1 MIKQFYEKAL
11 PTQGVF
17 CIASIDKDGQ
27 VRQRFA
33 ETLDDLASQI
43 ERYKTKGVNVYVA
56 PASFE
61 GYSRKAV
68 DAVALRSFFVDL
80 DVGDG
85 KGYTD
90 KALARVGLEDFISQQ
105 ELPPPVVLDSGTGI
119 HAYWLF
125 EDNVPVGE
133 WKPYAEKFKA
143 KCIASGLRI
152 DPVVTADAARIMRCP
167 DTLNYK
173 TDPPSP
179 SKILTDEIYQYSFE
193 EFKSYLD
200 GGVVGQ
206 SLPELNSPIE
216 ALQDTKDIL
225 MAAAGGLD
233 EDTLAILKRDNF
245 ERVFS
250 VLATRS
256 LEGEGCGQVKYILE
270 NAETLPEPL
279 WYAGLGLAR
288 RCEDWE
294 EAIHLMSEDYK
305 GYNRDYTI
313 KKAEQAI
320 KGATGPHRCE
330 KFNDLNPGICGNCPY
345 NGKISTPLQ
354 LAEQLR
360 PVASVEET
368 EDTTNSVGSQPNTK
382 KVPVAPVFPKSL
394 FPFMQG
400 AHGGVYYQPPPK
412 KGKGGGA
419 TQADPILLI
428 ATDLFPVKRLY
439 SKQDGE
445 CLLMAHITPRDPYME
460 FLLPMKDTYSMES
473 FKKIMAAHRV
483 LAPAS
488 AVQHLMDY
496 VIKWGQYLLTT
507 TPAEQMRMQMGWTED
522 KDCFVIGNSEILPDG
537 TERKAPASPFV
548 RGLAKLLVPTGTAA
562 AWREA
567 ADKLDRPEFNMH
579 SFAMLCGLG
588 SPLMCYTSTSGVSV
602 SYTGTS
608 GGAKTGALYAALSL
622 FGNPKELSVFDAT
635 ENGMIGRY
643 LGLHN
648 LMLGCDEV
656 TNKDSKI
663 LSQLIHRVSHGKAK
677 IRMQA
682 SVNAEREYEMFASL
696 IGFFTGNEPIYD
708 KLQAEKANPGGEI
721 ARLVEFMI
729 PKSPLL
735 EQDSKI
741 GRDIFDTFRTNYGF
755 AGPAFIRALFKV
767 SNGELEDMIAKWTAK
782 FMEAFGQDSAYRF
795 YENLI
800 AATFTAGEIAVKAN
814 IITLDLER
822 VFKHVVGEMIKIRD
836 KTVKF
841 TVTDYE
847 ALIGEFLGE
856 YHSGLLVMDDGKV
869 LVEPRN
875 ALVGRVEVHNQVSY
889 ISKTSFRVFLAERH
903 VSTREFEHALTGS
916 KLLVECNKQRLSTGW
931 RAGMST
937 PPIAVYGFKSQI
949 PPEILISAT
958 E

>member
-17 CIASIDKDGQ
+17 CIASIDKDGR
-27 VRQRFA
+27 VSQRFA

-43 ERYKTKGVNVYVA
+43 ERYKTKGLNVYVA

-68 DAVALRSFFVDL
+68 DAVALRSFFIDL
-80 DVGDG
+80 DVGGG
-85 KGYTD
+85 KGYPNKT
-90 KALARVGLEDFISQQ
+90 LARAGLEGFILQQ
-105 ELPPPVVLDSGTGI
+105 ELPPPVILDSGTGI

-125 EDNVPVGE
+125 EDDVPVTE

-152 DPVVTADAARIMRCP
+152 DPVVTADAARLMRCP

-193 EFKSYLD
+193 EFKTYLD
-200 GGVVGQ
+200 NGIVGQ
-206 SLPELNSPIE
+206 SLPEINLPV
-216 ALQDTKDIL
+216 KDIL
-225 MAAAGGLD
+225 MAAAGSLD

-250 VLATRS
+250 ILATRS
-256 LEGEGCGQVKYILE
+256 LEGEGCGQIKYILE

-279 WYAGLGLAR
+279 WYAGLGVAR

-320 KGATGPHRCE
+320 KGATGPHKCE
-330 KFNDLNPGICGNCPY
+330 KFNDLNPDICGNCPY

-360 PVASVEET
+360 PITSVEEA

-400 AHGGVYYQPPPK
+400 ANGGVYYQPPPT
-412 KGKGGGA
+412 KGKGGK
-419 TQADPILLI
+419 TIQEDPILLI

-439 SKQDGE
+439 SKHDGE
-445 CLLMAHITPRDPYME
+445 CLLMAHITPKDPYME
-460 FLLPMKDTYSMES
+460 FLLPMKDTYSMET

-488 AVQHLMDY
+488 AVQHLMNY

-522 KDCFVIGNSEILPDG
+522 KDCFVIGNSEIMPDG
-537 TERKAPASPFV
+537 SERKAPASPFV
-548 RGLAKLLVPTGTAA
+548 RGLAKLLVPTGTAV
-562 AWREA
+562 AWRKA
-567 ADKLDRPEFNMH
+567 ADKLNRPEFNMH
-579 SFAMLCGLG
+579 SFAMLCGFG

-622 FGNPKELSVFDAT
+622 FGDPKELSVFDAT

-648 LMLGCDEV
+648 LMLGCDEI
-656 TNKDSKI
+656 TNKDYKI

-682 SVNAEREYEMFASL
+682 SVNAEREYEMFASM

-735 EQDSKI
+735 QQDSKI

-767 SNGELEDMIAKWTAK
+767 SNGEREDMMEKWTAK
-782 FMEAFGQDSAYRF
+782 FMGAFGQDSAYRF

-800 AATFTAGEIAVKAN
+800 TATFTAGEIAVKAGV
-814 IITLDLER
+814 ITLDLER

-856 YHSGLLVMDDGKV
+856 YHSGLLVLDDGKV

-875 ALVGRVEVHNQVSY
+875 ALVGRVEVHNQISY

-937 PPIAVYGFKSQI
+937 PPIAVYAFKSQI

>member
-68 DAVALRSFFVDL
+68 YAVALRSFFVDL

-90 KALARVGLEDFISQQ
+90 KALARVGLEDFISRQ

-305 GYNRDYTI
+305 KYDRDYTI

-360 PVASVEET
+360 PVAPVEET

-412 KGKGGGA
+412 KGKGGGV

-635 ENGMIGRY
+635 DNGMIGRY

-656 TNKDSKI
+656 TNKDYKI

-767 SNGELEDMIAKWTAK
+767 SNGEREDMIAKWTAK

-800 AATFTAGEIAVKAN
+800 AATFTAGEIAVNAG

>member
-152 DPVVTADAARIMRCP
+152 DPVVTADTARIMRCP

-193 EFKSYLD
+193 EFKTYLD

-206 SLPELNSPIE
+206 GLPKLNSPIE
-216 ALQDTKDIL
+216 VLQDTKDIL

-330 KFNDLNPGICGNCPY
+330 KFNDLNPDICGNCPY

-507 TPAEQMRMQMGWTED
+507 TPAEQMRMQMGWSED

>member
-17 CIASIDKDGQ
+17 CIASIDKDGR
-27 VRQRFA
+27 VSQRFA

-125 EDNVPVGE
+125 EDNVAAVE

-200 GGVVGQ
+200 GGIVGQ
-206 SLPELNSPIE
+206 GLPELNSPIE

-225 MAAAGGLD
+225 MAAAGSLD

-360 PVASVEET
+360 PVAPVEET
-368 EDTTNSVGSQPNTK
+368 EDTTNSVGSQSNTK

-460 FLLPMKDTYSMES
+460 FLLPMKDTYSMEA

-483 LAPAS
+483 LAPAN

-622 FGNPKELSVFDAT
+622 FGDPKELSVFDAT

-656 TNKDSKI
+656 TNKDYKI

-682 SVNAEREYEMFASL
+682 SVNAEREYEMYASM

-767 SNGELEDMIAKWTAK
+767 SNGEREDMMAKWTAK

-800 AATFTAGEIAVKAN
+800 AATFTAGEIAVNAG

-856 YHSGLLVMDDGKV
+856 YHSGLLVIDDGKV

-889 ISKTSFRVFLAERH
+889 ISKTAFRVFLAERH

-916 KLLVECNKQRLSTGW
+916 KLLVECPKQRLSTGW

-937 PPIAVYGFKSQI
+937 PPIAVFGFRSQI

>member
-200 GGVVGQ
+200 GGIVGQ
-206 SLPELNSPIE
+206 SLPKLNSPIE
-216 ALQDTKDIL
+216 VLQDTKDIL

-330 KFNDLNPGICGNCPY
+330 KFNDLNPDICGNCPY

-656 TNKDSKI
+656 TNKDYKI

-767 SNGELEDMIAKWTAK
+767 SNGEREDMIAKWTDK

-800 AATFTAGEIAVKAN
+800 AATFTAGEIAVNAG